1 MMSVFSL
8 NYDYIM
14 IKYEYGLSM
23 THYNYVINRYG
34 SPGAEYDM
42 ITLQYGS

>member
-14 IKYEYGLSM
+14 IKYDYRSSM
-23 THYNYVINRYG
+23 KHYNYSINRYW
-34 SPGAEYDM
+34 SQGAEYDM
-42 ITLQYGS
+42 ITLRYG